1 MNTQEPIEEI
11 ILAQLLAE
19 EKAQRDAAPDR
30 IMVRLVA
37 CLEAR
42 GKTLSEQQ
50 LQSIRKRINQI

>member
-19 EKAQRDAAPDR
+19 EKAHREAAPDR
-30 IMVRLVA
+30 IMGRLVA
-37 CLEAR
+37 CLKAQ

-50 LQSIRKRINQI
+50 LQAIRKRII